1 MNSVWK
7 KKQKA
12 QEDDY
17 FDKKEKEI
25 LDKLRSKPEQA
36 DTAGKSQ
43 DSNSSSNNKP
53 NRTKTE
59 DPDDLI

>member
-12 QEDDY
+12 LEDDY

-36 DTAGKSQ
+36 DTVGKSQ
-43 DSNSSSNNKP
+43 DSNSSSGNKP
-53 NRTKTE
+53 NRKKTE